1 MSWGV
6 GDPNPEGFDWAT
18 ETTESPLK
26 VLHVDDDDA
35 YREAVASAFD
45 DLSLETAGSVAETRS
60 VLDGEEFD
68 CIVLDH
74 GLPDGTGIELLREEA
89 FGETPV
95 VLLTGQGDETLA
107 AEAIRAGV
115 TEYYPKG
122 EGADGIK
129 RVAEAARR
137 HASEYRRERE
147 VARLRRRCE
156 LVADVVADAVFEWRV
171 DDDEATIHGDDPF
184 GYDAAGEVFEVGWW
198 RERVLADRWVYCFTP
213 DGGDEPDGYVVS
225 TLDRDG
231 KVMQIEELIYRTETA
246 RRQLL
251 AFVGRHVP
259 QADRVEWTCPEE
271 RRLLFEAADPDA
283 VDLSTVPGAS
293 GRIVD
298 VIEAIKALPPDRAPT
313 DPVTVAVSDP
323 LRSANDGVFRVDTAL
338 TCTRV
343 ETGDA
348 DIGEAVDP
356 DLTVDVAV
364 LSQLYVGSV
373 SIRTAADRERL
384 DATDDAVAA
393 LSSTFGTRDVSVT
406 DFF

>member
-1 MSWGV
+1 MAPFRPIT
-6 GDPNPEGFDWAT
+6 DDERARHQTIKD
-18 ETTESPLK
+18 
-26 VLHVDDDDA
+26 HVW
-35 YREAVASAFD
+35 
-45 DLSLETAGSVAETRS
+45 
-60 VLDGEEFD
+60 
-68 CIVLDH
+68 
-74 GLPDGTGIELLREEA
+74 
-89 FGETPV
+89 
-95 VLLTGQGDETLA
+95 
-107 AEAIRAGV
+107 
-115 TEYYPKG
+115 G
-122 EGADGIK
+122 EGGVPD
-129 RVAEAARR
+129 
-137 HASEYRRERE
+137 Y
-147 VARLRRRCE
+147 
-156 LVADVVADAVFEWRV
+156 DADAVPDALGERWAYVEDDQFRSICTLMEIDVRLADEWRPVGGIRGFVTPPEHRGQGYGRRLLRAALDEFADRDLAYTLLWPASIAYYRRHGWGLVDTSTEYAFPPDALVDPGVAGTFERVGV
-171 DDDEATIHGDDPF
+171 DDFDRL
-184 GYDAAGEVFEVGWW
+184 DAVWTDYASQYELAVRRSPEWW